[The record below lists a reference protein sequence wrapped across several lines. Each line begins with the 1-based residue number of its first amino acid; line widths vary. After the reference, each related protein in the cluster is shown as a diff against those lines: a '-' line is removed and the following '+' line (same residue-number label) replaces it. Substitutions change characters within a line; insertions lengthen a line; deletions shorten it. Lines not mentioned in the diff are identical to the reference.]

1 MALPTQIPL
10 TLLCAVMMLTSTACD
25 LASPEKK
32 IAKHRERAQKYMETG
47 QYPEAIIEY
56 QNIVL
61 LDPKNSETH
70 YRLALALLKVGSIPS
85 LQGAFAELSKTV
97 ELDKTNLDAQLKL
110 GELYLL
116 GSEPAKARER
126 ADIILASTPDNTE
139 SLILR
144 GRSLL
149 SETRYREGIAELKK
163 AIELNP
169 KNMSPY
175 ISLAQAYFA
184 MKDVVAAES
193 TLNQALAMNPRALD
207 IMLALGDFRDSTGKS
222 GQAEAIY
229 RQAVETAPEN
239 EAVYLKLASHY
250 QSHNRLADAENT
262 LQKLATVKPQA
273 ESPQLYRGDFFTSIG
288 QLDKALTS
296 YRRAIEIQPGSTSA
310 RDKIIANY
318 LDTGKIQEA
327 EEKVADILKH
337 DEQDLMGR
345 FFNARVKLG
354 HSKTDDAIT
363 LLQGVLKDTPQFAG
377 AHYFLGIAFMQK
389 QQPTQAR
396 AALTDAVKYHPKLGE
411 AHTALAQIYLAEG
424 STDLAL
430 QEAHV
435 ALQIDPRNIQAAIIS
450 GEAHLSKGE
459 FAKSRQ
465 VFDLISKALP
475 KEPIG
480 PYHLGLVARS
490 EKNTANA
497 LVHFEEAL
505 TRRPSAIEPLTQ
517 IAMIK
522 TTQGHHAEAR
532 QRVERQLEQHPQN
545 PHMQNLLGQLASIAK
560 DYTRAEQSYRKAI
573 ALNDALLP
581 SYMGLAQTF
590 LQTGKVDE
598 AMKEYETVLTKDPNI
613 IQAHMMLG
621 LIHENRNELGKAQTQ
636 YETILKLNPKFVP
649 AANNLAWVIVQ
660 QGGNLDVA
668 LSYAQTAREG
678 SPDDPHIADTLGWVY
693 YKKNTNLLAISL
705 LKEAVEKL
713 PNEPEVHFHYG
724 MALAKNNQVADAK
737 KSLQTALQLRPNFPG
752 ADEARKTLKSLS

>member
-1 MALPTQIPL
+1 MALR
-10 TLLCAVMMLTSTACD
+10 TLVPRTILCAAMILTYSGCD
-25 LASPEKK
+25 LPTAEKK
-32 IAKHRERAQKYMETG
+32 IAKHRERAAKYIETG
-47 QYPEAIIEY
+47 QYPEAILEY

-61 LDPKNSETH
+61 LDPNNSDTH

-97 ELDKTNLDAQLKL
+97 ELDKTNSDAQLKL

-126 ADIILASTPDNTE
+126 ADIILASTPDNTD

-149 SETRYREGIAELKK
+149 SETRYQEGITELKK

-169 KNMSPY
+169 QSMSTY

-184 MKDVVAAES
+184 MKDVTAAES
-193 TLNQALAMNPRALD
+193 TLNQALAMNPRAIE

-222 GQAEAIY
+222 AQAEVMY
-229 RQAVETAPEN
+229 KQAVETAPEN

-250 QSHNRLADAENT
+250 QSHNRLAEAENT
-262 LQKLATVKPQA
+262 LQKLATVKPQTEA
-273 ESPQLYRGDFFTSIG
+273 PQLYLGDFFTSIG
-288 QLDKALTS
+288 QLDKALVS
-296 YRRAIEIQPGSTSA
+296 YRRAIEIHPGSTAA
-310 RDKIIANY
+310 RDKMIANY
-318 LDTGKIQEA
+318 LDTGKVREA
-327 EEKVADILKH
+327 EEKIVDILKH
-337 DEQDLMGR
+337 NEQDLMGR
-345 FFNARVKLG
+345 FFRARVKLT
-354 HSKTDDAIT
+354 HSKPDDAIT

-389 QQPTQAR
+389 RQATQAR

-411 AHTALAQIYLAEG
+411 AHTALAQIYLTEG

-430 QEAHV
+430 QETQL
-435 ALQIDPRNIQAAIIS
+435 ALQIDPRNLQAAIIS
-450 GEAHLSKGE
+450 GEAYRGKGE

-465 VFDLISKALP
+465 VFDAISKALP
-475 KEPIG
+475 TEPIG

-490 EKNTANA
+490 ENNTVKA
-497 LVHFEEAL
+497 LMHFEEAL

-517 IAMIK
+517 IALIK
-522 TTQGHHAEAR
+522 ITQGHQAEAR
-532 QRVERQLEQHPQN
+532 QRVERQLEQDPQN
-545 PHMQNLLGQLASIAK
+545 PHMHNLVGQLASVAK
-560 DYTRAEQSYRKAI
+560 NYTRAEQAYRKAI
-573 ALNDALLP
+573 TLDNALLT

-590 LQTGKVDE
+590 LQTGKVDD
-598 AMKEYETVLTKDPNI
+598 AMKEYEAVLAKDPTI
-613 IQAHMMLG
+613 LQAHMMLG
-621 LIHENRNELGKAQTQ
+621 LTHESRNELGKAQAR
-636 YETILKLNPKFVP
+636 YETILKLNPKFAP

-668 LSYAQTAREG
+668 LSHAQTAREG

-724 MALAKNNQVADAK
+724 MALVKNNQVADAK
-737 KSLQTALQLRPNFPG
+737 KSLQTALQLRPDFPG
-752 ADEARKTLKSLS
+752 ADEARKTLKALG